1 MIANNFVLQAAMI
14 YSAVVL
20 MIICLTILSLQ
31 QLSDTVHV
39 RYRFGVLHKL
49 GVDGQEAERLIIKQL
64 AVWFG
69 LPVVTAVLIS
79 VIIVVYFFE
88 MISAQITAYVG
99 WGTLMAQVGIMVCIL
114 GILLGCYFVS
124 TWMLFRRAVMG

>member
-1 MIANNFVLQAAMI
+1 MI

-39 RYRFGVLHKL
+39 RYRFGVLYKL

-88 MISAQITAYVG
+88 MISEQIAAYVG
-99 WGTLMAQVGIMVCIL
+99 WGTLLSQVGIMVCIL